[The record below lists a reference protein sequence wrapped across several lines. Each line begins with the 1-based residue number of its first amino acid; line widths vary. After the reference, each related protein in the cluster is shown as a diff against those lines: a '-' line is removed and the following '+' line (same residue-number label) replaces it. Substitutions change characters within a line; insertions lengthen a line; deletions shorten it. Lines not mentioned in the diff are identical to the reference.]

1 MAQVPVQVTD
11 GTRVHEPLQGA
22 VKFTECPAKV
32 AHQRERAL
40 GLGKRRA
47 GQPAD
52 QAHSMLLTCGA
63 GHGWQVVTRH
73 TGPKVRH
80 TQVRAMHGQ
89 MIEQRGLK
97 LAFYPGLTGI
107 DDFQYPARID
117 ARIQPVIAVTLP
129 VQGVAVAVTLKK
141 SFARPSASL
150 AENRGAGWERSVIS
164 SRSERANCFSIACHA
179 LPKPTPCIRSGS
191 TGIMPVPTGIKTAS
205 LSGGAMRELDAK
217 DREIL
222 EVLSKDARIALKAL
236 AGRIGLSRSATT
248 ERVANLERSGIIRGY
263 RADIGEIDANVIRA
277 ILLVT
282 LQRTPAMGLLDQ
294 LATDARVRRVSSV
307 SGQLDLVVEV
317 ETRTIDDLNQV
328 RDNVARHE
336 SVDDITTSVVLRRD
350 IDRQGA

>member
-1 MAQVPVQVTD
+1 
-11 GTRVHEPLQGA
+11 
-22 VKFTECPAKV
+22 
-32 AHQRERAL
+32 
-40 GLGKRRA
+40 
-47 GQPAD
+47 
-52 QAHSMLLTCGA
+52 
-63 GHGWQVVTRH
+63 
-73 TGPKVRH
+73 
-80 TQVRAMHGQ
+80 
-89 MIEQRGLK
+89 
-97 LAFYPGLTGI
+97 
-107 DDFQYPARID
+107 
-117 ARIQPVIAVTLP
+117 
-129 VQGVAVAVTLKK
+129 
-141 SFARPSASL
+141 
-150 AENRGAGWERSVIS
+150 
-164 SRSERANCFSIACHA
+164 
-179 LPKPTPCIRSGS
+179 
-191 TGIMPVPTGIKTAS
+191 MPVPTGIKTAG
-205 LSGGAMRELDAK
+205 LLGGAMRDLDAK

-336 SVDDITTSVVLRRD
+336 SVEDITTSVVLRRD

>member
-1 MAQVPVQVTD
+1 MVQ
-11 GTRVHEPLQGA
+11 
-22 VKFTECPAKV
+22 C
-32 AHQRERAL
+32 
-40 GLGKRRA
+40 
-47 GQPAD
+47 
-52 QAHSMLLTCGA
+52 
-63 GHGWQVVTRH
+63 
-73 TGPKVRH
+73 
-80 TQVRAMHGQ
+80 
-89 MIEQRGLK
+89 
-97 LAFYPGLTGI
+97 
-107 DDFQYPARID
+107 
-117 ARIQPVIAVTLP
+117 
-129 VQGVAVAVTLKK
+129 
-141 SFARPSASL
+141 AS
-150 AENRGAGWERSVIS
+150 
-164 SRSERANCFSIACHA
+164 
-179 LPKPTPCIRSGS
+179 
-191 TGIMPVPTGIKTAS
+191 
-205 LSGGAMRELDAK
+205 LDAK

-236 AGRIGLSRSATT
+236 AARIGLSRSATT

>member
-1 MAQVPVQVTD
+1 
-11 GTRVHEPLQGA
+11 
-22 VKFTECPAKV
+22 
-32 AHQRERAL
+32 
-40 GLGKRRA
+40 
-47 GQPAD
+47 
-52 QAHSMLLTCGA
+52 
-63 GHGWQVVTRH
+63 
-73 TGPKVRH
+73 
-80 TQVRAMHGQ
+80 
-89 MIEQRGLK
+89 
-97 LAFYPGLTGI
+97 
-107 DDFQYPARID
+107 
-117 ARIQPVIAVTLP
+117 
-129 VQGVAVAVTLKK
+129 
-141 SFARPSASL
+141 
-150 AENRGAGWERSVIS
+150 
-164 SRSERANCFSIACHA
+164 
-179 LPKPTPCIRSGS
+179 
-191 TGIMPVPTGIKTAS
+191 
-205 LSGGAMRELDAK
+205 MRELDAK

-236 AGRIGLSRSATT
+236 AARIGLSRSATT

>member
-1 MAQVPVQVTD
+1 
-11 GTRVHEPLQGA
+11 
-22 VKFTECPAKV
+22 
-32 AHQRERAL
+32 
-40 GLGKRRA
+40 
-47 GQPAD
+47 
-52 QAHSMLLTCGA
+52 
-63 GHGWQVVTRH
+63 
-73 TGPKVRH
+73 
-80 TQVRAMHGQ
+80 
-89 MIEQRGLK
+89 
-97 LAFYPGLTGI
+97 
-107 DDFQYPARID
+107 
-117 ARIQPVIAVTLP
+117 
-129 VQGVAVAVTLKK
+129 
-141 SFARPSASL
+141 
-150 AENRGAGWERSVIS
+150 
-164 SRSERANCFSIACHA
+164 
-179 LPKPTPCIRSGS
+179 
-191 TGIMPVPTGIKTAS
+191 
-205 LSGGAMRELDAK
+205 MRDLDAK

-222 EVLSKDARIALKAL
+222 EVLSKDARIAFKAL

-248 ERVANLERSGIIRGY
+248 ERVANLERSGVIRGY

>member
-1 MAQVPVQVTD
+1 
-11 GTRVHEPLQGA
+11 
-22 VKFTECPAKV
+22 
-32 AHQRERAL
+32 
-40 GLGKRRA
+40 
-47 GQPAD
+47 
-52 QAHSMLLTCGA
+52 
-63 GHGWQVVTRH
+63 
-73 TGPKVRH
+73 
-80 TQVRAMHGQ
+80 
-89 MIEQRGLK
+89 
-97 LAFYPGLTGI
+97 
-107 DDFQYPARID
+107 
-117 ARIQPVIAVTLP
+117 
-129 VQGVAVAVTLKK
+129 
-141 SFARPSASL
+141 
-150 AENRGAGWERSVIS
+150 
-164 SRSERANCFSIACHA
+164 
-179 LPKPTPCIRSGS
+179 
-191 TGIMPVPTGIKTAS
+191 
-205 LSGGAMRELDAK
+205 MRDLDAK

-248 ERVANLERSGIIRGY
+248 ERVANLERRGIIRGY

>member
-1 MAQVPVQVTD
+1 
-11 GTRVHEPLQGA
+11 
-22 VKFTECPAKV
+22 
-32 AHQRERAL
+32 
-40 GLGKRRA
+40 
-47 GQPAD
+47 
-52 QAHSMLLTCGA
+52 
-63 GHGWQVVTRH
+63 
-73 TGPKVRH
+73 
-80 TQVRAMHGQ
+80 
-89 MIEQRGLK
+89 
-97 LAFYPGLTGI
+97 
-107 DDFQYPARID
+107 
-117 ARIQPVIAVTLP
+117 
-129 VQGVAVAVTLKK
+129 
-141 SFARPSASL
+141 
-150 AENRGAGWERSVIS
+150 
-164 SRSERANCFSIACHA
+164 
-179 LPKPTPCIRSGS
+179 
-191 TGIMPVPTGIKTAS
+191 MPVPTGIKTAS

>member
-1 MAQVPVQVTD
+1 
-11 GTRVHEPLQGA
+11 
-22 VKFTECPAKV
+22 
-32 AHQRERAL
+32 
-40 GLGKRRA
+40 
-47 GQPAD
+47 
-52 QAHSMLLTCGA
+52 
-63 GHGWQVVTRH
+63 
-73 TGPKVRH
+73 
-80 TQVRAMHGQ
+80 
-89 MIEQRGLK
+89 
-97 LAFYPGLTGI
+97 
-107 DDFQYPARID
+107 
-117 ARIQPVIAVTLP
+117 
-129 VQGVAVAVTLKK
+129 
-141 SFARPSASL
+141 
-150 AENRGAGWERSVIS
+150 
-164 SRSERANCFSIACHA
+164 
-179 LPKPTPCIRSGS
+179 
-191 TGIMPVPTGIKTAS
+191 
-205 LSGGAMRELDAK
+205 MRELDAK

-222 EVLSKDARIALKAL
+222 EVLSKDARIALKSL

>member
-1 MAQVPVQVTD
+1 
-11 GTRVHEPLQGA
+11 
-22 VKFTECPAKV
+22 
-32 AHQRERAL
+32 
-40 GLGKRRA
+40 
-47 GQPAD
+47 
-52 QAHSMLLTCGA
+52 
-63 GHGWQVVTRH
+63 
-73 TGPKVRH
+73 
-80 TQVRAMHGQ
+80 
-89 MIEQRGLK
+89 
-97 LAFYPGLTGI
+97 
-107 DDFQYPARID
+107 
-117 ARIQPVIAVTLP
+117 
-129 VQGVAVAVTLKK
+129 
-141 SFARPSASL
+141 
-150 AENRGAGWERSVIS
+150 
-164 SRSERANCFSIACHA
+164 
-179 LPKPTPCIRSGS
+179 
-191 TGIMPVPTGIKTAS
+191 
-205 LSGGAMRELDAK
+205 MRDLDAK

-236 AGRIGLSRSATT
+236 ASRIGLSRSATT

>member
-1 MAQVPVQVTD
+1 
-11 GTRVHEPLQGA
+11 
-22 VKFTECPAKV
+22 
-32 AHQRERAL
+32 
-40 GLGKRRA
+40 
-47 GQPAD
+47 
-52 QAHSMLLTCGA
+52 
-63 GHGWQVVTRH
+63 
-73 TGPKVRH
+73 
-80 TQVRAMHGQ
+80 
-89 MIEQRGLK
+89 
-97 LAFYPGLTGI
+97 
-107 DDFQYPARID
+107 
-117 ARIQPVIAVTLP
+117 
-129 VQGVAVAVTLKK
+129 
-141 SFARPSASL
+141 
-150 AENRGAGWERSVIS
+150 
-164 SRSERANCFSIACHA
+164 
-179 LPKPTPCIRSGS
+179 
-191 TGIMPVPTGIKTAS
+191 MPVPTGIKTAS
-205 LSGGAMRELDAK
+205 LLGGAMRDLDAK

>member
-1 MAQVPVQVTD
+1 
-11 GTRVHEPLQGA
+11 
-22 VKFTECPAKV
+22 
-32 AHQRERAL
+32 
-40 GLGKRRA
+40 
-47 GQPAD
+47 
-52 QAHSMLLTCGA
+52 
-63 GHGWQVVTRH
+63 
-73 TGPKVRH
+73 
-80 TQVRAMHGQ
+80 
-89 MIEQRGLK
+89 
-97 LAFYPGLTGI
+97 
-107 DDFQYPARID
+107 
-117 ARIQPVIAVTLP
+117 
-129 VQGVAVAVTLKK
+129 
-141 SFARPSASL
+141 
-150 AENRGAGWERSVIS
+150 
-164 SRSERANCFSIACHA
+164 
-179 LPKPTPCIRSGS
+179 
-191 TGIMPVPTGIKTAS
+191 
-205 LSGGAMRELDAK
+205 MRDLDAK

-248 ERVANLERSGIIRGY
+248 ERVSNLERSGIIRGY

>member
-1 MAQVPVQVTD
+1 
-11 GTRVHEPLQGA
+11 
-22 VKFTECPAKV
+22 
-32 AHQRERAL
+32 
-40 GLGKRRA
+40 
-47 GQPAD
+47 
-52 QAHSMLLTCGA
+52 
-63 GHGWQVVTRH
+63 
-73 TGPKVRH
+73 
-80 TQVRAMHGQ
+80 
-89 MIEQRGLK
+89 
-97 LAFYPGLTGI
+97 
-107 DDFQYPARID
+107 
-117 ARIQPVIAVTLP
+117 
-129 VQGVAVAVTLKK
+129 
-141 SFARPSASL
+141 
-150 AENRGAGWERSVIS
+150 
-164 SRSERANCFSIACHA
+164 
-179 LPKPTPCIRSGS
+179 
-191 TGIMPVPTGIKTAS
+191 
-205 LSGGAMRELDAK
+205 MRDLDAK

-248 ERVANLERSGIIRGY
+248 ERVANLERSGVIRGY
-263 RADIGEIDANVIRA
+263 RADIGEIDANVIRS

>member
-1 MAQVPVQVTD
+1 
-11 GTRVHEPLQGA
+11 
-22 VKFTECPAKV
+22 
-32 AHQRERAL
+32 
-40 GLGKRRA
+40 
-47 GQPAD
+47 
-52 QAHSMLLTCGA
+52 
-63 GHGWQVVTRH
+63 
-73 TGPKVRH
+73 
-80 TQVRAMHGQ
+80 
-89 MIEQRGLK
+89 
-97 LAFYPGLTGI
+97 
-107 DDFQYPARID
+107 
-117 ARIQPVIAVTLP
+117 
-129 VQGVAVAVTLKK
+129 
-141 SFARPSASL
+141 
-150 AENRGAGWERSVIS
+150 
-164 SRSERANCFSIACHA
+164 
-179 LPKPTPCIRSGS
+179 
-191 TGIMPVPTGIKTAS
+191 
-205 LSGGAMRELDAK
+205 MRELDAK

-222 EVLSKDARIALKAL
+222 EVLSKDARIALKAS

-282 LQRTPAMGLLDQ
+282 LHRTPAMGLLDQ

>member
-1 MAQVPVQVTD
+1 
-11 GTRVHEPLQGA
+11 
-22 VKFTECPAKV
+22 
-32 AHQRERAL
+32 
-40 GLGKRRA
+40 
-47 GQPAD
+47 
-52 QAHSMLLTCGA
+52 
-63 GHGWQVVTRH
+63 
-73 TGPKVRH
+73 
-80 TQVRAMHGQ
+80 
-89 MIEQRGLK
+89 
-97 LAFYPGLTGI
+97 
-107 DDFQYPARID
+107 
-117 ARIQPVIAVTLP
+117 
-129 VQGVAVAVTLKK
+129 
-141 SFARPSASL
+141 
-150 AENRGAGWERSVIS
+150 
-164 SRSERANCFSIACHA
+164 
-179 LPKPTPCIRSGS
+179 
-191 TGIMPVPTGIKTAS
+191 MPVPAGIKTVGG
-205 LSGGAMRELDAK
+205 LGGAMRELDAK

-248 ERVANLERSGIIRGY
+248 ERVANLERSGVIRGY

-317 ETRTIDDLNQV
+317 ETRTIEDLNQV